1 MGPGLI
7 CTSAPA
13 MKPIIRKFVPGFLS
27 SMYGTQ
33 SGPTYTH
40 HKPKYGSASVR
51 SRRFDSQAAG
61 NGQSIEL
68 SSHSNLELPAKS
80 GITNR
85 FWRGDEESIKVG
97 DGDGETLVIQSG
109 SKENI
114 VKTVSVQVEERRES
128 VRRNEEG
135 VVKVFEAI

>member
-1 MGPGLI
+1 MGTGLI

-33 SGPTYTH
+33 SGPTYPH
-40 HKPKYGSASVR
+40 HKPKYGSSSVR
-51 SRRFDSQAAG
+51 SRRFDSQTAG
-61 NGQSIEL
+61 NRQLIEL
-68 SSHSNLELPAKS
+68 SSHSNLELSAKS
-80 GITNR
+80 GITNVV
-85 FWRGDEESIKVG
+85 WRGDEESIQVG
-97 DGDGETLVIQSG
+97 DADGESLVIQSG

-114 VKTVSVQVEERRES
+114 VKTISVKVEERRES
-128 VRRNEEG
+128 VGRNEEG